1 MPRPSAL
8 HLFTGAPNKSKFGL
22 LVILLLGLG
31 YWAVLLHNH
40 QEQRASL
47 QAQTQLRVTQVS
59 HALANQVGG
68 LFSNIDDAALRFG
81 SVYAKDPDDALTHL
95 TSFFALTSANQ
106 AISQVAL
113 ANPQGIVTYS
123 SLAPHGQPEAT
134 ISIAD
139 REHFR
144 VHAQGQVDG
153 LYIGVPVKGRVSGQW
168 TIQLSRAL
176 QRNGHF
182 LGVVVV
188 SIPSDYLAGMFQDVF
203 NQPHDVVELRRTDG
217 RFLARTLDTEQA
229 LSQSTPSPIGI
240 ETGPDTTDRPR
251 PATGASVQTSPLDHI
266 QRFYAWATVPQFEVQ
281 VIAGVDQRAVLAPLE
296 ASIQKNLVLSAL
308 GTGLGLLAALL
319 LLRFSQQRQRMFN
332 HLHLVQAQLMA
343 LIARFPGGVVLE
355 NPLEHTSVTINP
367 PLAQLLQ
374 LPETLKIQHD
384 DLKNRIPAELR
395 EVLLPQAPDAE
406 IPQGQ
411 EVALAD
417 GRVLEVVQF
426 LLQSPHVAAG
436 QALGRLSLVQDVTA
450 RHQHQ
455 SMLEQLALT
464 DALTGLPNRRAFMQA
479 LEHECT
485 LVTTQKAPDAAL
497 VFLDIDHFKKVND
510 TYGHSV
516 GDEVISHLGHLLRQG
531 LRTSDIPGR
540 IGGEEFAVLL
550 PKINLGQAQALAERL
565 RQSLENNPVPTS
577 AGPLVVHASF
587 GVYPITR
594 KTADAAQ
601 CLHRADM
608 ALYDAK
614 NNGRNQVR
622 TWHPGLQPR

>member
-8 HLFTGAPNKSKFGL
+8 HLFTGVPNKSKFGL

-59 HALANQVGG
+59 HALANQVGL
-68 LFSNIDDAALRFG
+68 LFSNIDNAALRFG
-81 SVYAKDPDDALTHL
+81 SVYAKDQDYARTHL
-95 TSFFALTSANQ
+95 PSFFALTSANQ

-113 ANPQGIVTYS
+113 ANAQGVVTYS
-123 SLAPHGQPEAT
+123 SLAPHGQPQAT

-144 VHAQGQVDG
+144 VHAQRQVQG

-176 QRNGHF
+176 HRHGQF

-188 SIPSDYLAGMFQDVF
+188 SIPSDYLTALFRDVF
-203 NQPHDVVELRRTDG
+203 NQPHDVVELRRMDG
-217 RFLARTLDTEQA
+217 SFLARTLDTEQA

-240 ETGPDTTDRPR
+240 GIETTDHAP
-251 PATGASVQTSPLDHI
+251 PNAGTSVQISPIDHI
-266 QRFYAWATVPQFEVQ
+266 QRFYAWATVPQFDVR
-281 VIAGVDQRAVLAPLE
+281 VIAGVDQHAVLAPLE
-296 ASIQKNLVLSAL
+296 ASIRKNLLFSAL

-332 HLHLVQAQLMA
+332 HLHLVQEQLMA
-343 LIARFPGGVVLE
+343 LIVRFPGGVVLE
-355 NPLEHTSVTINP
+355 SPLEPTSVTINP
-367 PLAQLLQ
+367 PLAKLLQ
-374 LPETLKIQHD
+374 LPETLRIQHA
-384 DLKNRIPAELR
+384 DLKNRVPAELR
-395 EVLLPQAPDAE
+395 EVLLPQAQDTE
-406 IPQGQ
+406 MPQGQ

-426 LLQSPHVAAG
+426 LLQSPHIAAG

-450 RHQHQ
+450 RHRHQ
-455 SMLEQLALT
+455 NMLEQLALT

-479 LEHECT
+479 LEHECALIT
-485 LVTTQKAPDAAL
+485 AQEAPDAAL

-516 GDEVISHLGHLLRQG
+516 GDEVLSHLGQLLRQG

-550 PKINLGQAQALAERL
+550 PKISLEQAQTLAERL
-565 RQSLENNPVPTS
+565 RQSLEQNPAPTS
-577 AGPLVVHASF
+577 AGLLVFHASF
-587 GVYPITR
+587 GVYPITV
-594 KTADAAQ
+594 KTADAAE
-601 CLHRADM
+601 CLQRADM

-614 NNGRNQVR
+614 TSGRNQVR

>member
-1 MPRPSAL
+1 MSLPPAL
-8 HLFTGAPNKSKFGL
+8 QPFSGLPNKSKLGL
-22 LVILLLGLG
+22 LVVLLLGLS
-31 YWAVLLHNH
+31 YWPFLLHNH
-40 QEQRASL
+40 QKQRESL

-59 HALANQVGG
+59 HVLANQVGL
-68 LFSNIDDAALRFG
+68 LFSNID
-81 SVYAKDPDDALTHL
+81 YATLSFSTIYERDPEHALTHL
-95 TSFFALTSANQ
+95 PSFFALPPFNQ

-113 ANPQGIVTYS
+113 ADAQGAVTYS
-123 SLAPHGQPEAT
+123 SLASGGRPQAS

-139 REHFR
+139 REHFL
-144 VHAQGQVDG
+144 VHAQGQVQG

-168 TIQLSRAL
+168 TVQLSRAL
-176 QRNGHF
+176 HRHGQF

-188 SIPSDYLAGMFQDVF
+188 SIPSDYLTALFRDVF
-203 NQPHDVVELRRTDG
+203 NQPHDVVELRRMDG
-217 RFLARTLDTEQA
+217 SFLARTLDTEQA

-240 ETGPDTTDRPR
+240 GIETTDHAP
-251 PATGASVQTSPLDHI
+251 PNAGTSVQISPIDHI
-266 QRFYAWATVPQFEVQ
+266 QRFYAWATVPQFDVR
-281 VIAGVDQRAVLAPLE
+281 VIAGVDQHAVLAPLE
-296 ASIQKNLVLSAL
+296 ASIRKNLLFSAL

-332 HLHLVQAQLMA
+332 HLHLVQEQLMA
-343 LIARFPGGVVLE
+343 LIVRFPGGVVLE
-355 NPLEHTSVTINP
+355 SPLEPTSVTINP
-367 PLAQLLQ
+367 PLAKLLQ
-374 LPETLKIQHD
+374 LPETLRIQHA
-384 DLKNRIPAELR
+384 DLKNRVPAELR
-395 EVLLPQAPDAE
+395 EVLLPQAQDTE
-406 IPQGQ
+406 MPQGQ

-426 LLQSPHVAAG
+426 LLQSPHIAAG

-450 RHQHQ
+450 RHRHQ
-455 SMLEQLALT
+455 NMLEQLALT

-479 LEHECT
+479 LEHECALIT
-485 LVTTQKAPDAAL
+485 AQEAPDAAL

-516 GDEVISHLGHLLRQG
+516 GDEVLSHLGQLLRQG

-550 PKINLGQAQALAERL
+550 PKISLEQAQTLAERL
-565 RQSLENNPVPTS
+565 RQSLEQNPAPTS
-577 AGPLVVHASF
+577 AGLLVFHASF
-587 GVYPITR
+587 GVYPITV
-594 KTADAAQ
+594 KTADAAE
-601 CLHRADM
+601 CLQRADM